1 MKNTYLSCAALLL
14 AACGGGSAP
23 SDTSR
28 LDWTEPADLVATD
41 ATLWSDVAGTRASFG
56 SVDVRYPRAVPFLG
70 EQRDGATLAG
80 WRGERLSA
88 QLVVWTAE
96 GLEGLRCTVGD
107 FTSDSGAK
115 LAGIGRARFVK
126 YVISDSFL
134 PEMPCGAR
142 PADNP
147 AHLEPDLLSE
157 EATLDLAAA
166 TLRPVWITVD
176 IPADAQPGRYRSTV
190 EVAAKGFEQQLDLEL
205 EVVDRLL
212 PPPSEW
218 AYHLDLWQHPSS
230 VAEIEGLEMWSDA
243 HFRAMEPT
251 MRLLAEAGQKVIT
264 ATLNKDPWN
273 CQTEFPYADMIVWTR
288 LGDGSWEYDFTVF
301 DRWVEF
307 MMGLGIDKAINCY
320 SLLPWNSE
328 LHYTDEVTGQTVTV
342 SAPPASAEFRELWK
356 PFLEAFSAHLAGK
369 GWLGI
374 TNIAMD
380 ERSPEDMAAAVALL
394 EETAPELGIALADN
408 HFSYRRYPQ
417 IQDMCVSIFADMD
430 PADILGRRA
439 EGKVSTYY
447 VCCSSGFPNTYTSSQ
462 PLEAVYLSW
471 FALAHDY
478 DGFLRWAYNSWTA
491 DPIRDS
497 RFRNWAA
504 GDTYMVYPEG
514 RSSIRFERLREGIQ
528 DWVKATQLRRELAL
542 SSRAD
547 AREQAA
553 RLEEAIAACGDRM
566 PFEGWQDKLNAA
578 KRLLNEL
585 AR

>member
-1 MKNTYLSCAALLL
+1 MKTPFLALAAALLT
-14 AACGGGSAP
+14 ACGSGNPAAE
-23 SDTSR
+23 TSR
-28 LDWTEPADLVATD
+28 MDWSEPADLAATD
-41 ATLWSDVAGTRASFG
+41 AAAWAGVTGTRASFG
-56 SVDVRYPRAVPFLG
+56 SADVRYPRAEPFLG
-70 EQRDGATLAG
+70 EQRAETTLAG

-96 GLEGLRCTVGD
+96 PLRDLRCTVGD
-107 FTSDSGAK
+107 FSSESGAT

-126 YVISDSFL
+126 YVVSDMFL
-134 PEMPCGAR
+134 PEQACGAR
-142 PADNP
+142 PEGNP

-157 EATLDLAAA
+157 ETALDIDAA

-176 IPADAQPGRYRSTV
+176 IPADAQPGRYRATV
-190 EVAAKGFEQQLDLEL
+190 DVRAEGFGQQLGIVLD
-205 EVVDRLL
+205 VVDRQL

-230 VAEIEGLEMWSDA
+230 VAEIEGLEMWSDD

-251 MRLLAEAGQKVIT
+251 MRMLAEAGQKVIT

-273 CQTEFPYADMIVWTR
+273 CQTEFPYADMILWTR
-288 LGDGSWEYDFTVF
+288 LGDGSWEYDFEVF

-328 LHYTDEVTGQTVTV
+328 LHYTDAVTGETVTV
-342 SAPPASAEFRELWK
+342 SAPPTSAEFRELWK
-356 PFLEAFSAHLAGK
+356 PFLEAFSAHLAKK

-380 ERSPEDMAAAVALL
+380 ERSPEDMTATVSLL
-394 EETAPELGIALADN
+394 EEAAPELGIALADN

-417 IQDMCVSIFADMD
+417 IQDMCVSIFADME
-430 PADILGRRA
+430 PADILRRRD
-439 EGKVSTYY
+439 EGKVSTFY

-528 DWVKATQLRRELAL
+528 DWVKAMQLRRELATGDTPEA
-542 SSRAD
+542 RA
-547 AREQAA
+547 QAE
-553 RLEEAIAACGDRM
+553 RLEEAIASCGDRM
-566 PFEGWQDKLNAA
+566 PFEGWQEKLNAA
-578 KRLLNEL
+578 KRLLNEI
-585 AR
+585 R

>member
-1 MKNTYLSCAALLL
+1 MKTSFFAFAAALLV
-14 AACGGGSAP
+14 ACGSGDPAAETTRMDWNEP
-23 SDTSR
+23 SDLT
-28 LDWTEPADLVATD
+28 PADPAPWAGIL
-41 ATLWSDVAGTRASFG
+41 GTRASFG
-56 SVDVRYPRAVPFLG
+56 SIDVRYPRAEPFAG
-70 EQRDGATLAG
+70 PVADAATLAG

-88 QLVVWTAE
+88 QAVVWTADS
-96 GLEGLRCTVGD
+96 LRDLRCTVGD
-107 FTSDSGAK
+107 FRSDDGVT

-126 YVISDSFL
+126 YVISDRFL
-134 PEMPCGAR
+134 PEQACGAR
-142 PADNP
+142 PDGNP

-157 EATLDLAAA
+157 EHALDLAAR

-176 IPADAQPGRYRSTV
+176 VPADARPGRYASTV
-190 EVAAKGFEQQLDLEL
+190 TLRAEGFEQRLALTLD
-205 EVVDRLL
+205 VVDRLL

-218 AYHLDLWQHPSS
+218 DYHLDLWQHPSS

-251 MRLLAEAGQKVIT
+251 MRLLADAGQKVIT

-273 CQTEFPYADMIVWTR
+273 CQTEFPYADMIRWTR

-307 MMGLGIDKAINCY
+307 MIGLGIDKQINCY
-320 SLLPWNSE
+320 SLLPWNCE
-328 LHYTDEVTGQTVTV
+328 LHYTDEVSGEVVTV
-342 SAPPASAEFRELWK
+342 SAPPSSDEFRTLWR
-356 PFLEAFSAHLAGK
+356 PFLEAFSAHLAEK

-380 ERSPEDMAAAVALL
+380 ERSPEDMNATVALL
-394 EETAPELGIALADN
+394 EEAAPELGIALADN

-417 IQDMCVSIFADMD
+417 IKDMCVSVFADMD
-430 PADILGRRA
+430 VADIHRRRD

-447 VCCSSGFPNTYTSSQ
+447 VCCSSGFPDTYTSSE

-497 RFRNWAA
+497 RFRTWAA

-528 DWVKATQLRRELAL
+528 DWVKATQLCRELAA
-542 SSRAD
+542 AD
-547 AREQAA
+547 TPEAREQAD
-553 RLEEAIAACGDRM
+553 RLERAIAACGERIA
-566 PFEGWQDKLNAA
+566 FEGWQERLNAA
-578 KRLLNEL
+578 KHLLNQI
-585 AR
+585 R